1 MSTVG
6 YAGTSGSPGIPE
18 PLAVHA
24 RPPIQHCDF
33 NANAVPFEHA
43 RAPVQHYDFNVNAIS
58 FEPLSLK
65 RGAAAPNAQQTFQ
78 HTSGAPLCREGQA
91 TKSQTSNKTSSARR
105 QPNQKSGTKVPG

>member
-1 MSTVG
+1 MSIVG
-6 YAGTSGSPGIPE
+6 PAGTSGSLGIPE

-24 RPPIQHCDF
+24 RAPIQHYDF
-33 NANAVPFEHA
+33 NANAIPFENA
-43 RAPVQHYDFNVNAIS
+43 RAPIQQYDFNANAIS

-78 HTSGAPLCREGQA
+78 HTSGPPLCREGHA

-105 QPNQKSGTKVPG
+105 